1 MACQCVE
8 EQVVGSPCPSC
19 PRDDAARLDDL
30 GVEGYDEVH
39 SWDVLDQHDHRER
52 VVGVVGRGCAHGRYH
67 EPDYHLHC
75 IVDRSVQRNCT
86 CECMKHLKD
95 DMTSCNRS
103 LGFNVDGSVKLHQID
118 NLNRAAT

>member
-1 MACQCVE
+1 MVENNAVLNIPFQKRKKNAGAYMAGKCVE

-52 VVGVVGRGCAHGRYH
+52 VVGVVGRGCAHGWYH
-67 EPDYHLHC
+67 EPDNHLHYC
-75 IVDRSVQRNCT
+75 
-86 CECMKHLKD
+86 
-95 DMTSCNRS
+95 
-103 LGFNVDGSVKLHQID
+103 
-118 NLNRAAT
+118 